1 MRIRTILAAG
11 AAPAALA
18 AVLVS
23 TAGQASAAVT
33 QSANPQGT
41 IQLTQHDDSDFS
53 GQIWALDN
61 ITQHQVIT
69 NIQKDP
75 QTGTYSYTVQ
85 YADHGTFTTQVSNY
99 VGYLNPNVAIPQ
111 GAHGVMDA
119 TGTVTV
125 TGATRLP
132 DQGYLNSLAG
142 SNPDESTVLAPGG
155 QIGQWTYDYHY
166 KIPGTN
172 FVAEQS
178 NNDNTP

>member
-53 GQIWALDN
+53 GQNWALDN

-69 NIQKDP
+69 NIV
-75 QTGTYSYTVQ
+75 QTGSTYSYTVQ
-85 YADHGTFTTQVSNY
+85 YDDHGTFTTQVPSY
-99 VGYLNPNVAIPQ
+99 VGASSIVGIPQ

-125 TGATRLP
+125 TGATQIP
-132 DQGYLNSLAG
+132 DQKYLNSLAG

-155 QIGQWTYDYHY
+155 QIGQWNYDYHY
-166 KIPGTN
+166 KIPGTS

-178 NNDNTP
+178 NNLNTP